1 MKLIYIIIYRV
12 CCVIS
17 IIYTSTMIAKLFSLN
32 PGALRLSRIFANVTF
47 CISMQLL
54 ADPLL

>member
-1 MKLIYIIIYRV
+1 
-12 CCVIS
+12 
-17 IIYTSTMIAKLFSLN
+17 MIAKLFSLN